1 MIIDTSAI
9 LAILFGEP
17 DAARYEKA
25 IAMAW
30 PRRMSV
36 AALLEAAIVVES
48 RGGTAAGNELDLLL
62 KAASIELVPVT
73 AEQADIARRA
83 WRRFGKG
90 NHPAG
95 LNFGDCFVYALAATS
110 REPLLF
116 KGQDFTHTDIETA
129 MVGPNR

>member
-17 DAARYEKA
+17 DGARYAEA
-25 IAMAW
+25 IATAS

-36 AALLEAAIVVES
+36 AAFLEAAMVVES
-48 RGGTAAGNELDLLL
+48 RGGTAAGDELDLFLET
-62 KAASIELVPVT
+62 ASIELVPIT
-73 AEQADIARRA
+73 TEQADAARRA

-95 LNFGDCFVYALAATS
+95 LNFGDCFVYALASTS
-110 REPLLF
+110 DEPLLF
-116 KGQDFTHTDIETA
+116 KGEDFARTDIEA
-129 MVGPNR
+129 A

>member
-1 MIIDTSAI
+1 
-9 LAILFGEP
+9 
-17 DAARYEKA
+17 
-25 IAMAW
+25 MAW

-48 RGGTAAGNELDLLL
+48 RGGTAAGHELDLFLET
-62 KAASIELVPVT
+62 ASIELIPVT
-73 AEQADIARRA
+73 TEQADAARRA

-110 REPLLF
+110 DEPLLF
-116 KGQDFTHTDIETA
+116 KGEDFARTDIEA
-129 MVGPNR
+129 A

>member
-1 MIIDTSAI
+1 MIVDTSAI

-17 DAARYEKA
+17 DAERYEKA
-25 IAMAW
+25 LAGDV

-36 AALLEAAIVVES
+36 ATLLEAAIVVES
-48 RGGTAAGNELDLLL
+48 RGGEAAGHELDTFL
-62 KAASIELVPVT
+62 ARAEVELVPVT
-73 AEQADIARRA
+73 LDHVEGARRA

-95 LNFGDCFVYALAATS
+95 LNFGDCFVYALADAN

-116 KGQDFTHTDIETA
+116 KGDDFARTDVDA
-129 MVGPNR
+129 A

>member
-1 MIIDTSAI
+1 MIIDTSAV

-17 DAARYEKA
+17 DAARYEEA

-36 AALLEAAIVVES
+36 AALLEAAMVVES
-48 RGGTAAGNELDLLL
+48 RGGTAAGRELDLFLET
-62 KAASIELVPVT
+62 ASIELVPVT
-73 AEQADIARRA
+73 TEQADAARRA

-95 LNFGDCFVYALAATS
+95 LNFGDCFVYALAATNQ
-110 REPLLF
+110 EPLLF
-116 KGQDFTHTDIETA
+116 KGEDFAHTDIEA
-129 MVGPNR
+129 A